1 MKKALIAVLTVI
13 IVMLSMSVYA
23 VSATPLSDGY
33 VLDKAEVFSSSEIEH
48 INATVEQYF
57 GKSDCKVY
65 ILTVPEL
72 NSYSEYDVYDMMEEY
87 GLEGNMVILSIKD
100 NVFHNYDLYVFGKA
114 DRRISYSE
122 SDAILDA
129 EGVYYNIKSG
139 DYYSG
144 ALEFIALSY
153 EYYSVDLSRLIL
165 IAVLVGAVVSGVV
178 GICVICSYRKKLR
191 STIYPLDRYAKLS
204 LIHSDDIFM
213 GSFVTKRVIQSSGG
227 GRSGGGGG
235 SGHHGGGHGGGHRG
249 GR

>member
-1 MKKALIAVLTVI
+1 MKKALVALLTV
-13 IVMLSMSVYA
+13 VWVMMLSMSVYA
-23 VSATPLSDGY
+23 ASAAQLPDGY
-33 VLDKAEVFSSSEIEH
+33 VLDKAEVFSSSELEH

-57 GKSDCKVY
+57 GNSDCKVY
-65 ILTVPEL
+65 ILTLPETY
-72 NSYSEYDVYDMMEEY
+72 SYTDYDVYDMMDEY
-87 GLEGNMVILSIKD
+87 GLSGNMVILSIKD

-114 DRRISYSE
+114 DSRISYSE

-129 EGVYYNIKSG
+129 EGVYSSIKSG

-153 EYYSVDLSRLIL
+153 EYYSVDWSRLIVV
-165 IAVLVGAVVSGVV
+165 AVLVGAVVAGVV

-204 LIHSDDIFM
+204 LIHSDDMFM

-227 GRSGGGGG
+227 GRSGVGG
-235 SGHHGGGHGGGHRG
+235 SSGHRGGGGHRG